1 MALFQT
7 YVIYCANTICWTL
20 FDFFCD
26 PRSLQTSQAKRTVQ
40 LTVLNHEH
48 ECWSSQVEQHEDLSY
63 FQFLHT
69 SIDPCIVYTL
79 NKDSISRPVMSCI
92 ANVWIWSPP
101 SNYTLCSSCNIEI
114 AHLLSECTRRVVP
127 RTRLLTELNNINGEI
142 TKQLSVL
149 DPFCVY
155 LMFLGA
161 RLCPFTTAQN
171 LHEAFLKQVFNYV
184 CKCLHIFIRQST
196 MS

>member
-1 MALFQT
+1 
-7 YVIYCANTICWTL
+7 
-20 FDFFCD
+20 
-26 PRSLQTSQAKRTVQ
+26 
-40 LTVLNHEH
+40 
-48 ECWSSQVEQHEDLSY
+48 
-63 FQFLHT
+63 
-69 SIDPCIVYTL
+69 
-79 NKDSISRPVMSCI
+79 MSCI

-114 AHLLSECTRRVVP
+114 AHLLSECTRTVVP

-171 LHEAFLKQVFNYV
+171 LHKAFLKQVFNYV

-196 MS
+196 MSKTVKQHLSTASICSCIILPTCKTYHDTCIYVQLYIMYSVCVRTLFFYHYIVCCIC